1 MLKKDENINCLQTD
15 FEEST
20 KKLTIMKGI
29 LPKVSGDRDM
39 LWERVKQCSEENM
52 LLSADVNILK
62 KKIEALE
69 EDLLL
74 KEGQITILKD
84 SLGNKLFDP
93 FAGFPKVVWLPKPVD
108 FLTLEVHACIWR
120 LITKCSSKKVFQT
133 STVNLVTC

>member
-20 KKLTIMKGI
+20 KQLTIMKGI
-29 LPKVSGDRDM
+29 LPKVSEDRDM

-52 LLSADVNILK
+52 LLSAEVNMLK

-74 KEGQITILKD
+74 KDGQITILKD
-84 SLGNKLFDP
+84 SLGNKLLDP
-93 FAGFPKVVWLPKPVD
+93 FAGLD
-108 FLTLEVHACIWR
+108 STRQFLLE
-120 LITKCSSKKVFQT
+120 
-133 STVNLVTC
+133 

>member
-20 KKLTIMKGI
+20 KQLTIMKGI

-52 LLSADVNILK
+52 LLSAEVNILK
-62 KKIEALE
+62 KKIEAIE

-84 SLGNKLFDP
+84 NLGNKLFDP
-93 FAGFPKVVWLPKPVD
+93 FAGLD
-108 FLTLEVHACIWR
+108 
-120 LITKCSSKKVFQT
+120 
-133 STVNLVTC
+133 

>member
-20 KKLTIMKGI
+20 KQLTIMKGI

-39 LWERVKQCSEENM
+39 LWEQVKQCSEENM
-52 LLSADVNILK
+52 LLSAEVNILK

-84 SLGNKLFDP
+84 SPGNKLLDP
-93 FAGFPKVVWLPKPVD
+93 LLV
-108 FLTLEVHACIWR
+108 
-120 LITKCSSKKVFQT
+120 LIQHDSSFW
-133 STVNLVTC
+133 SN